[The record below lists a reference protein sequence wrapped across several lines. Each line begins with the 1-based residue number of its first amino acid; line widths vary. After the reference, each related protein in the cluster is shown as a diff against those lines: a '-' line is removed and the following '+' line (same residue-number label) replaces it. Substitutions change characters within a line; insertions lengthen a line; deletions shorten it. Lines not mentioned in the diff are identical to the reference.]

1 MFRLFLRISGSSSFI
16 IYYIIYICHSSRDTP
31 YLLVPQDLRLHF
43 FFYWYAPTTNT
54 KSTVPSLHISY
65 AHRARLS
72 TGELYTRSFQMFIAP
87 QTPPRA
93 LASYVEAQW
102 PYTYNLTVAL
112 QRRAFKKSTTI
123 CAVKDYT
130 ERQRCEPKDTTSQLN
145 IQELHR
151 LLLTQPCCCCCAAAA
166 AAAVVRGPQTGRGSL
181 AGPYGGG
188 GGGGGGSG
196 SGGGR
201 SL

>member
-1 MFRLFLRISGSSSFI
+1 
-16 IYYIIYICHSSRDTP
+16 
-31 YLLVPQDLRLHF
+31 
-43 FFYWYAPTTNT
+43 
-54 KSTVPSLHISY
+54 
-65 AHRARLS
+65 
-72 TGELYTRSFQMFIAP
+72 MFIAP

-151 LLLTQPCCCCCAAAA
+151 LHTHLSRKEQLEFVQEFEVPSQLL
-166 AAAVVRGPQTGRGSL
+166 
-181 AGPYGGG
+181 
-188 GGGGGGSG
+188 
-196 SGGGR
+196 
-201 SL
+201 